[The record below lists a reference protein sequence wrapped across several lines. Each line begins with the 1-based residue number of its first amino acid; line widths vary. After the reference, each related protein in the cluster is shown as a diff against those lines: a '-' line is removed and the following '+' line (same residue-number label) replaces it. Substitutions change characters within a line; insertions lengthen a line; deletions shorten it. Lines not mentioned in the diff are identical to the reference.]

1 MFVRTFKVFGG
12 ECLANCSVDASSNK
26 SRRHLRSETMFA
38 LEANNWRT
46 FVRVGAIAT
55 ELGVNAEEV
64 KKKIDSVLAQYRRE
78 KKTNILKSGMG
89 TSEKKKPW
97 WCFPY
102 LQFLSGNNS
111 TPRETFSNLTEPN
124 DPAVD
129 MDSSDIDDNDIDNVC
144 RETASSISSSS
155 VKTPS
160 RYSTPGTSRSGL
172 ESLSASG
179 RAKRLKKNQVNEAYD
194 IMKSCL
200 SDLQSQQPT
209 LRDDYAVYGENV
221 ANRLRK
227 IKNPLSLCKLQNAI
241 DNLIFQAEMKELEE
255 MQKEN
260 EVTAYTTQERPAP
273 SRPPEHGS
281 TDVSLLMGTSL
292 LDLPGNFSHL

>member
-1 MFVRTFKVFGG
+1 MLNKEYKNKFKRK
-12 ECLANCSVDASSNK
+12 DAY
-26 SRRHLRSETMFA
+26 A
-38 LEANNWRT
+38 
-46 FVRVGAIAT
+46 AIAT

-64 KKKIDSVLAQYRRE
+64 KKKIDSILAQYRRE

-97 WCFPY
+97 WGFPY

-129 MDSSDIDDNDIDNVC
+129 MDSSDIDDNVC

-172 ESLSASG
+172 ESLSAKWQS
-179 RAKRLKKNQVNEAYD
+179 KTFKE
-194 IMKSCL
+194 KS
-200 SDLQSQQPT
+200 S
-209 LRDDYAVYGENV
+209 
-221 ANRLRK
+221 
-227 IKNPLSLCKLQNAI
+227 
-241 DNLIFQAEMKELEE
+241 
-255 MQKEN
+255 
-260 EVTAYTTQERPAP
+260 
-273 SRPPEHGS
+273 
-281 TDVSLLMGTSL
+281 
-292 LDLPGNFSHL
+292 

>member
-1 MFVRTFKVFGG
+1 MEVYTKPCEEGEKCLGVFGWVQH
-12 ECLANCSVDASSNK
+12 ESNK
-26 SRRHLRSETMFA
+26 LLWDISDKEYKNKFKRKDA
-38 LEANNWRT
+38 YA
-46 FVRVGAIAT
+46 AIAT

-64 KKKIDSVLAQYRRE
+64 KKKIDSILAQYRRE

-97 WCFPY
+97 WGFPY

-227 IKNPLSLCKLQNAI
+227 IKKPTEFVQITKCHRQFDISGGNEGVGRNAEGKRGHRIHNPRETCTFS
-241 DNLIFQAEMKELEE
+241 
-255 MQKEN
+255 
-260 EVTAYTTQERPAP
+260 
-273 SRPPEHGS
+273 S
-281 TDVSLLMGTSL
+281 TG
-292 LDLPGNFSHL
+292 

>member
-1 MFVRTFKVFGG
+1 MSKDFWNQDNIVMLIQLY
-12 ECLANCSVDASSNK
+12 ESNK
-26 SRRHLRSETMFA
+26 LLWDISDKEYKNKFKRKDA
-38 LEANNWRT
+38 YA
-46 FVRVGAIAT
+46 AIAT

-64 KKKIDSVLAQYRRE
+64 KKKIDSILAQYRRE

-89 TSEKKKPW
+89 TIP
-97 WCFPY
+97 
-102 LQFLSGNNS
+102 
-111 TPRETFSNLTEPN
+111 PRETFSNLTEPN

-227 IKNPLSLCKLQNAI
+227 IKKPTE
-241 DNLIFQAEMKELEE
+241 FAEMKELEE

-273 SRPPEHGS
+273 SHPPEHGS

-292 LDLPGNFSHL
+292 LDLPDNFSHL

>member
-1 MFVRTFKVFGG
+1 MSKDFWNQDNIVMLIQLH
-12 ECLANCSVDASSNK
+12 ESNK
-26 SRRHLRSETMFA
+26 LLWNISDKEYKNKFKRKDA
-38 LEANNWRT
+38 YA
-46 FVRVGAIAT
+46 AIAT

-64 KKKIDSVLAQYRRE
+64 KKKIDSILAQYRRE

-97 WCFPY
+97 WGFPY

-144 RETASSISSSS
+144 RETASTISSSS

-160 RYSTPGTSRSGL
+160 RYSTPGTLRSGL

-227 IKNPLSLCKLQNAI
+227 IKNPLSLCKLQNSI

-273 SRPPEHGS
+273 SHPPEHGS

-292 LDLPGNFSHL
+292 LDLPDNFSHL

>member
-1 MFVRTFKVFGG
+1 MSKDFWNQDNIVMLIQLY
-12 ECLANCSVDASSNK
+12 ESNK
-26 SRRHLRSETMFA
+26 LLWDISDKEYKNKFKRKDA
-38 LEANNWRT
+38 YA
-46 FVRVGAIAT
+46 AIAT

-64 KKKIDSVLAQYRRE
+64 KKKIDSILARYRRE

-97 WCFPY
+97 WGFPY

-241 DNLIFQAEMKELEE
+241 DNLIFQVEMKELEK
-255 MQKEN
+255 MQKET

-273 SRPPEHGS
+273 SHPPEHGS

-292 LDLPGNFSHL
+292 LDLPDNFSHL

>member
-1 MFVRTFKVFGG
+1 MSKDFWNQDNIVMLIQLY
-12 ECLANCSVDASSNK
+12 ESNK
-26 SRRHLRSETMFA
+26 LLWDISDKEYKNKFKRKDA
-38 LEANNWRT
+38 YA
-46 FVRVGAIAT
+46 AIAT

-64 KKKIDSVLAQYRRE
+64 KKKIDSILARYRRE

-89 TSEKKKPW
+89 TI
-97 WCFPY
+97 
-102 LQFLSGNNS
+102 
-111 TPRETFSNLTEPN
+111 
-124 DPAVD
+124 D

-273 SRPPEHGS
+273 SHPPEHGS

-292 LDLPGNFSHL
+292 LDLPDNFSHL